1 MRDEDYG
8 AAPTLVQVR
17 KYTTAPAST
26 VKVKL
31 LKAVPA
37 LKRGKDTAG
46 ALRQAVDSLTREVRQ
61 LTRKNAR
68 LSKALE
74 RSQEHKD
81 TIKTL
86 RRKVETLR
94 RRLKRAARPSP
105 PRRASAKLRK
115 ALERSQEAQGH
126 DQEAARR
133 TAAGRARM
141 LLLRQALCRQRR
153 TFLVRHRDRGQ
164 GPYPQDRAPALPPG
178 LRLPILAHQNKM
190 VVRHGDETGWRIQAL
205 SETGR
210 SRRAWLWI
218 SVGKDAVYYHIDPSR
233 SAEAAMKL
241 FGSVTL
247 NGIDVLRW
255 LEAWLE
261 ACAENGGKP
270 PDDLSPWLPWTMSE
284 ERRRELT
291 APG

>member
-61 LTRKNAR
+61 LTRENAR

-86 RRKVETLR
+86 RRKVEALR

-115 ALERSQEAQGH
+115 ALER
-126 DQEAARR
+126 ARKQKDTIKR
-133 TAAGRARM
+133 
-141 LLLRQALCRQRR
+141 LRGDPRPRR
-153 TFLVRHRDRGQ
+153 
-164 GPYPQDRAPALPPG
+164 
-178 LRLPILAHQNKM
+178 
-190 VVRHGDETGWRIQAL
+190 
-205 SETGR
+205 
-210 SRRAWLWI
+210 
-218 SVGKDAVYYHIDPSR
+218 
-233 SAEAAMKL
+233 
-241 FGSVTL
+241 
-247 NGIDVLRW
+247 
-255 LEAWLE
+255 
-261 ACAENGGKP
+261 
-270 PDDLSPWLPWTMSE
+270 
-284 ERRRELT
+284 
-291 APG
+291 